1 MTESLFFCLICI
13 KTKLK
18 LWLDFKFHEKPV
30 DFTEIQGLS

>member
-18 LWLDFKFHEKPV
+18 RWLDFKFREKPV
-30 DFTEIQGLS
+30 DFAKIQGL

>member
-18 LWLDFKFHEKPV
+18 LWLDFKFREKPV
-30 DFTEIQGLS
+30 DFAEIQGL